1 MRPLPSGARMYPET
15 DIQIL
20 SLDSERWEKIN
31 SNLPMDK
38 NQRISRLQ
46 KYDISENQI
55 EAILGSELDDI
66 FISGLMENDL
76 STPALPAKAWAS
88 VLLDNSRSEI
98 AKKSN
103 MPLSNVSWDLLALL
117 VYSREEG
124 IITREGIIPLGSK
137 YLLENEMF
145 DTFDKKLSWISKTAE
160 IEGYIPADSSFVEVA
175 VNEIIAEKIDF
186 VNNKGLSSVGPLMGM
201 VMSKL
206 GGTADGK
213 LVNTILMEKIKKI
226 IDD

>member
-1 MRPLPSGARMYPET
+1 
-15 DIQIL
+15 
-20 SLDSERWEKIN
+20 
-31 SNLPMDK
+31 
-38 NQRISRLQ
+38 
-46 KYDISENQI
+46 
-55 EAILGSELDDI
+55 
-66 FISGLMENDL
+66 MENDL

-88 VLLDNSRSEI
+88 ILLDNSRSEI

-160 IEGYIPADSSFVEVA
+160 IEGYIPADSSFVEEA
-175 VNEIIAEKIDF
+175 VDEIIAEKIDF

-213 LVNTILMEKIKKI
+213 LVNTILIEKIKKI
-226 IDD
+226 IND